1 MGDDKME
8 GIMIASEEQL
18 EDIVSLRI
26 EMQIEDWNTT
36 LNQDFS
42 YFADPFANI
51 TRKHIQER
59 LNQSI
64 YFAIYYQ
71 NGKAVAICAVEELS
85 ELPQIT
91 MCAGSKGRHG
101 RLVSAYTRPEFRGRG
116 YQQNLTEYLLDFAKK
131 KNFMD
136 ITLTTNTPDAAH
148 IYEKSGFH
156 QTSSKYFL
164 SL

>member
-1 MGDDKME
+1 ME
-8 GIMIASEEQL
+8 GIVIASEKEL

-26 EMQIEDWNTT
+26 KMQIEDWNIT

-42 YFADPFANI
+42 YYADPFADI
-51 TRKHIQER
+51 TRKHLQEK

-64 YFAIYYQ
+64 YFALFYQ
-71 NGKAVAICAVEELS
+71 AGKAVAICAVEELL

-91 MCAGSKGRHG
+91 MCADTKGRHG
-101 RLVSAYTRPEFRGRG
+101 RMVSAYTRPEFRGMG
-116 YQQNLTEYLLDFAKK
+116 YQQALTEYLLKFAKK
-131 KNFMD
+131 KNFTD

-148 IYEKSGFH
+148 IYEKTGFH

-164 SL
+164 SLQ